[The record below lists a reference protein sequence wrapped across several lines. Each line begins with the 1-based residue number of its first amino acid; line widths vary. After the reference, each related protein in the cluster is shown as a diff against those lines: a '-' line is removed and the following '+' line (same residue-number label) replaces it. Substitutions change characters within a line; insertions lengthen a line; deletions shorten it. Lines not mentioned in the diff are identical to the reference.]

1 MELIVFAIKHDWFV
15 MLPIVICS
23 IAVITVWIE
32 RGLFF
37 RSNRRDIEGFI
48 RRLERDL
55 AHNNIDGALALSTET
70 GGILGEVTEESVR
83 ALDEYGD
90 DFGTHFDITADLY
103 TRSMEKGL
111 AILGTIATI
120 APYLGLFGTVVRIL
134 LTFGEMSKGD
144 SAASSSSAIM
154 FGIGSALIATA
165 GGLLVAIIAVTV
177 NNYFTTKVS
186 DWENHFKLLKLI
198 FLSAAER
205 RAGRRGGGA
214 EVGSAVRPRRPAEI

>member
-1 MELIVFAIKHDWFV
+1 MELIIFAIKHDGVF
-15 MLPIVICS
+15 LAPIVFCS
-23 IAVITVWIE
+23 IAVLTVLLE

-37 RSNRRDIEGFI
+37 RSNKRDIEGFI
-48 RRLERDL
+48 RQLERDL
-55 AHNNIDGALALSTET
+55 VHNNTDSALALSKET
-70 GGILGEVTEESVR
+70 GGILGEVAEESIR

-103 TRSMEKGL
+103 TRSLEKGL
-111 AILGTIATI
+111 ATLGTIATI
-120 APYLGLFGTVVRIL
+120 SPYLGLFGTVVRIL
-134 LTFGEMSKGD
+134 LTFGEMSKMEG
-144 SAASSSSAIM
+144 AANSSSSIM

-165 GGLLVAIIAVTV
+165 AGLIVAIAAVVV

-205 RAGRRGGGA
+205 RSGGRQTAAAPAAARA
-214 EVGSAVRPRRPAEI
+214 RRPAEI